1 MLVYSFIHSFS
12 TYWVPTMYL
21 SAYYVPTCESPSW
34 VRKGLYSRARR
45 PLKLS
50 LESPSHLII
59 TPGICFA
66 VSEGYQRISKSANPA
81 DDFVLCGK
89 ITPLSSGST
98 CLCSWKGCWHNL
110 TPGTMRQQEQRRS
123 RELWGLNKAQLRLP
137 YSSQMEKAHGWDQ
150 KSSGKEWGSYLVK
163 ATVFWC

>member
-1 MLVYSFIHSFS
+1 MLVYLFIHSFS

-21 SAYYVPTCESPSW
+21 PVFTFPFM
-34 VRKGLYSRARR
+34 RKER
-45 PLKLS
+45 PLQQSKKTP
-50 LESPSHLII
+50 EVEPGAPSCLII

-66 VSEGYQRISKSANPA
+66 VSEGYPCISKSAISG

-98 CLCSWKGCWHNL
+98 CLCSCKGCWHNL
-110 TPGTMRQQEQRRS
+110 TPGMMRQQEQRRS

-137 YSSQMEKAHGWDQ
+137 CSSQMEKAHGWDQ
-150 KSSGKEWGSYLVK
+150 NSSGKERGSYLVK